1 MRLSPSERPD
11 APSGESSLDRMVE
24 ALLAREGF
32 VGVARIASEL
42 IGAPVEVLVP
52 RPGSEGSDG
61 SATERF
67 VADLVAGGL
76 PPWPPGVAEV
86 IPIVV
91 DGEVLGAVVA
101 GGEPAVGAEEHLQ
114 SAARAALTGIAILE
128 TRDEVRRDSAAGLI
142 GDLLGGRRLEP
153 GEIADRARR
162 LGCELGE
169 GFVAVAVGGRADG
182 GPDENLGTIAALYP
196 EALTERLDG
205 IVFALVPGG
214 QVDLDPLA
222 AGLGDAVPRAHSS
235 AYSDPGDAS
244 RALDEAR
251 TLLALSR
258 GSKVPNTDR
267 PTWDTLRVL
276 HGAYV
281 NEPDRL
287 DDFCERTVGALIRHD
302 AEEDGRLQ
310 ATFWTYQEA
319 NCNMNVAAERLE
331 THRHT
336 VANRLRRIRQLT
348 GLDPQRGYDRELLG
362 LALRTHL
369 VIVNSG
375 T

>member
-1 MRLSPSERPD
+1 
-11 APSGESSLDRMVE
+11 MVE

-32 VGVARIASEL
+32 VGVARIATEL
-42 IGAPVEVLVP
+42 VGAPVEVLVP
-52 RPGSEGSDG
+52 RPGSEGRDG

-86 IPIVV
+86 VPIVV
-91 DGEVLGAVVA
+91 EGKVQGAVLA
-101 GGEPAVGAEEHLQ
+101 RGELAAGAEEHLQ

-128 TRDEVRRDSAAGLI
+128 TRAEVRRDSASGLI
-142 GDLLGGRRLEP
+142 GDLLAGRPLEP

-162 LGCELGE
+162 LGCELRE
-169 GFVAVAVGGRADG
+169 GFVALALG
-182 GPDENLGTIAALYP
+182 GPADRGPAKSLATIAAVHP
-196 EALTERLDG
+196 EALAERLDG
-205 IVFALVPGG
+205 DVFALVPGG
-214 QVDLDPLA
+214 RVHVVQLA
-222 AGLGDAVPRAHSS
+222 ARLGDTVPRAHSS
-235 AYSDPGDAS
+235 VYGDPADAS

-251 TLLALSR
+251 TLLALAG

-267 PTWDTLRVL
+267 PTWETLRVL

-287 DDFCERTVGALIRHD
+287 RDFCDRTVGALVRHD
-302 AEEDGRLQ
+302 DEEQGRLQ

-319 NCNMNVAAERLE
+319 NCNMNVAAERLA

-336 VANRLRRIRQLT
+336 VANRMRRIRQLT

-369 VIVNSG
+369 VIVNSD
-375 T
+375 TA